1 MEVNFETIS
10 GNKKYVSIQLKTD
23 DENYRTA
30 IETAKAVCMGSRI
43 VLFKKDD
50 NKLILFNPS
59 DIINEPMNLVVV
71 DISDRTLNSCA
82 KDGLIDMAI
91 LPDGRSNLSV

>member
-50 NKLILFNPS
+50 NTVAAVENKIAGIIYIFNCVS
-59 DIINEPMNLVVV
+59 Q
-71 DISDRTLNSCA
+71 
-82 KDGLIDMAI
+82 
-91 LPDGRSNLSV
+91 